1 VVTDAAGGPLDD
13 RPLLG
18 SGHEF
23 QMSMLAAASKPLHA
37 KLVTEIDRGIARLR
51 EPPQG

>member
-1 VVTDAAGGPLDD
+1 VSV
-13 RPLLG
+13 
-18 SGHEF
+18 
-23 QMSMLAAASKPLHA
+23 LAAASESLHA